1 MANRSPNTKDM
12 LIGLFLEHPDE
23 NLTVEGLM
31 EFTGSSRLTVQAAM
45 RELLNGGELDLQV
58 SIPGREWWLDTG
70 KTDDAPNYDAVVAEA
85 LDTEELDTEARSAA
99 KKVLKKVFTAF
110 GKVLLE
116 PHDVMM
122 VIGTYGDGKTILQD
136 AEGKLYKAKRM

>member
-12 LIGLFLEHPDE
+12 LIDAFKSNPGV
-23 NLTVEGLM
+23 NVTVEKLM
-31 EFTGSSRLTVQAAM
+31 VKTGSSRLTVQAAM
-45 RELLNGGELDLQV
+45 RELVNEGELDIQI

-70 KTDDAPNYDAVVAEA
+70 KTDAVVAEA

-122 VIGTYGDGKTILQD
+122 VIGTYGNDKTILQD

>member
-1 MANRSPNTKDM
+1 MANRSPNTKEM
-12 LIGLFLEHPDE
+12 LIDAFKSNPDV
-23 NLTVEGLM
+23 NVTVEKLM
-31 EFTGSSRLTVQAAM
+31 VKTGSSRLTVQAAM
-45 RELLNGGELDLQV
+45 RELLNEGELDLQV

-70 KTDDAPNYDAVVAEA
+70 KTDADAPNYDAVVAEA
-85 LDTEELDTEARSAA
+85 LDTEDEARSAA
-99 KKVLKKVFTAF
+99 KEVLKKVFTAF

-136 AEGKLYKAKRM
+136 AEGKLYKARRM

>member
-1 MANRSPNTKDM
+1 MVK
-12 LIGLFLEHPDE
+12 
-23 NLTVEGLM
+23 
-31 EFTGSSRLTVQAAM
+31 TGSSRLTVQAAM
-45 RELLNGGELDLQV
+45 RELLNDGELDLQV

-70 KTDDAPNYDAVVAEA
+70 KTDADAPNYDAVVAEA
-85 LDTEELDTEARSAA
+85 LDTEDEARSAA
-99 KKVLKKVFTAF
+99 KEVLKKVFTAF

-136 AEGKLYKAKRM
+136 AEGKLYKARRM